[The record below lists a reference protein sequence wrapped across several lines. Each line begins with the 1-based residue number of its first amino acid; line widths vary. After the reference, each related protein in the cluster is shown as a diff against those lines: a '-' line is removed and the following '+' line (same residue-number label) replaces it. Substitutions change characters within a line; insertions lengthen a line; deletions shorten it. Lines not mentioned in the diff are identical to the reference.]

1 MLLARTQL
9 LGVLSAGNVP
19 PAALWAASLNG
30 DVFATVSRE
39 WVAATWAAGVRA
51 LRDNAPALVESRPI
65 GASGQT
71 QLVPRYVLNGFN
83 CRGHSVFIYAHGLT
97 GFACQ
102 AASAPAPLDHDAL
115 AFGFLHY
122 TARPSADNLHRDG
135 RHQILWFVDHEGTF
149 QSYEPGDG
157 EENELTPEE
166 LASITFLYA
175 Q

>member
-1 MLLARTQL
+1 MLLTRDQL
-9 LGVLSAGNVP
+9 IAALAAGDVP
-19 PAALWAASLNG
+19 PSALWAASFNG
-30 DVFATVSRE
+30 DVFATVSRA
-39 WVAATWAAGVRA
+39 WVTDVWAAGVRA
-51 LRDNAPALVESRPI
+51 LRDNAPALVTSRPI

-71 QLVPRYVLNGFN
+71 QLVPKYFLDGFN

-97 GFACQ
+97 GFAVQ
-102 AASAPAPLDHDAL
+102 AAASAKPLDHDAV

-122 TARPSADNLHRDG
+122 TARPSADNLQRNG
-135 RHQILWFVDHEGTF
+135 RHQILWFVDHDGIF

-166 LASITFLYA
+166 LASISFLYA

>member
-1 MLLARTQL
+1 MLLTRTQL
-9 LGVLSAGNVP
+9 LGVLSAGSVP

-30 DVFATVSRE
+30 DNFATVSRE
-39 WVAATWAAGVRA
+39 WVTDVWAAGMRA
-51 LRDNAPALVESRPI
+51 LRDNAPHLVTSRPI
-65 GASGQT
+65 GNSGQT
-71 QLVPRYVLNGFN
+71 QLVPRYFLGGFN
-83 CRGHSVFIYAHGLT
+83 CRGHSLFIYTHGLL
-97 GFACQ
+97 GFAQQ
-102 AASAPAPLDHDAL
+102 AAASPAPLDHDAL

-122 TARPSADNLHRDG
+122 TARPSADNLQRNG
-135 RHQILWFVDHEGTF
+135 RHQILWFVDHDGVF